1 MFVTSLVT
9 MRFKWKV
16 QFGSSQFDSLNLKKS
31 ECKMLTGEK
40 GFVFSFLVVPTAF
53 QNPRLFTC

>member
-16 QFGSSQFDSLNLKKS
+16 QFGSSQFDSLHLKKL
-31 ECKMLTGEK
+31 ECKMLMGEK

-53 QNPRLFTC
+53 QNPHLYTC

>member
-9 MRFKWKV
+9 MRSKWKV